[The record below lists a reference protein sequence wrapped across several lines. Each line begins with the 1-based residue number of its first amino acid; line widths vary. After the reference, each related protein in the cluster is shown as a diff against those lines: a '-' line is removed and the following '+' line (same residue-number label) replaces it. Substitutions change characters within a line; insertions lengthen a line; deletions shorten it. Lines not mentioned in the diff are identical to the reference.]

1 MDDAYEQDAGQT
13 SGEAFVLSNYEA
25 EQAYLGA
32 LLFENSVLEETH
44 WLKPDDFSEDL
55 HGAIYAQ
62 AVEGIEAGST
72 VDAITLKTWA
82 QSEDMVDLFKRVGG
96 AVYMVELMRDRPEQV
111 SAKEYARLIQ
121 DLSRR
126 RALHRLALDLE
137 GDLKAHHLEVDAMID
152 SFVDLASGI
161 GSARDD
167 LKRGPTQLT
176 PAQMLERERAE
187 EARGVPR
194 TIPTGLTALDER
206 LMGGLPRQA
215 NTFLIG
221 GTGMGKTATATNI
234 AFNAA
239 AAGYRVFFWTREMT
253 NRQMLSRFTCLTAAR
268 AGVWLDGGSILTG
281 HQTQTQ
287 ADAAERFKVEFS
299 KMQNLLVETQSSMT
313 VQGMRARFRQAA
325 KTLGGLDLIIIDYL
339 GQVSVEGAGGMNKTD
354 QNGQVSQ
361 TFIELLT
368 QYDAAGL
375 LLGQVTRGLKT
386 RDNKR
391 PQLGDARE
399 GARVEDDACAVIS
412 PYRPLYWLNQEQPD
426 PSNEDAYQDWK
437 AECRA
442 AQGKIEILTLKS
454 RDGETGIDRFTFGE
468 ATGSI
473 GNIPVLS
480 EKGAGQPDLM
490 DTEMDYGQ

>member
-1 MDDAYEQDAGQT
+1 MSEE
-13 SGEAFVLSNYEA
+13 GEHRGEPGAVEDFAFANIEA

-32 LLFENSVLEETH
+32 LLYDNSVLEETH
-44 WLKPDDFSEDL
+44 WLKPDDFSEDI
-55 HGAIYAQ
+55 HGAIFKA
-62 AVEGIEAGST
+62 AVEDIEEGST

-82 QSEDMVDLFKRVGG
+82 QSEDMADLFKKLGG
-96 AVYMVELMRDRPEQV
+96 AVYLADLMRDAPEPV
-111 SAKEYARLIQ
+111 TAKEYARLIQ

-126 RALHRLALDLE
+126 RALYRLGLDLE
-137 GDLKAHHLEVDAMID
+137 RDLKAYELDVDAMID

-194 TIPTGLTALDER
+194 TIPTGLSALDER

-253 NRQMLSRFTCLTAAR
+253 NRQMLSRFTCLQAAS
-268 AGVWLDGGSILTG
+268 AGVWLDGASILSD
-281 HQTQTQ
+281 HQTETQ
-287 ADAAERFKVEFS
+287 AQAAERFKIEFS
-299 KMQNLLVETQSSMT
+299 KMENLLVETQSSMS
-313 VQGMRARFRQAA
+313 VQGMRARVRQAA

-339 GQVSVEGAGGMNKTD
+339 GQVGVEGAGGMNKTD
-354 QNGQVSQ
+354 QNALVSQ
-361 TFIELLT
+361 TFIELLS

-375 LLGQVTRGLKT
+375 LLGQVTRELKK

-399 GARVEDDACAVIS
+399 GARVEDDACTVIS
-412 PYRPLYWLNQEQPD
+412 PYRPLYWLNQQEPD
-426 PSNEDAYQDWK
+426 HADEDAYQDWQ

-442 AQGKIEILTLKS
+442 AAGGIEILTLKS
-454 RDGETGIDRFTFGE
+454 RDGPTGIDRFTFGE

-473 GNIPVLS
+473 GNIPVLKS
-480 EKGAGQPDLM
+480 KGADQSDM
-490 DTEMDYGQ
+490 MEMDYGQ